1 MFKCAWHMRIWLI
14 SDWIKLLWSYTIQRS
29 YFMSFVAKQ
38 VCFGPVKTRNMYRF
52 FWEKYNYSLLSAT
65 TFRNLQ
71 QPDLLQDRF
80 DSFLLKCAISLF
92 NSFYSNVV
100 NQVARFCWPFYRPLN
115 KTKLQFAAKTK
126 PSFLNTASF
135 SKIFFE
141 LNHFSVDK
149 DPLSKGIF
157 TRTKIEINL

>member
-1 MFKCAWHMRIWLI
+1 MNTRITGTGRIRWISQTSIPTCALVGEIKNLRSKSKPI
-14 SDWIKLLWSYTIQRS
+14 STSYLPWNFS
-29 YFMSFVAKQ
+29 HYFFV
-38 VCFGPVKTRNMYRF
+38 
-52 FWEKYNYSLLSAT
+52 LS
-65 TFRNLQ
+65 FRNLQ

-80 DSFLLKCAISLF
+80 DSWLVKCAISLF

-115 KTKLQFAAKTK
+115 KTTLQFAAKTK
-126 PSFLNTASF
+126 PSFLNMASF
-135 SKIFFE
+135 SKIFFN
-141 LNHFSVDK
+141 LNHISIDK

>member
-1 MFKCAWHMRIWLI
+1 
-14 SDWIKLLWSYTIQRS
+14 
-29 YFMSFVAKQ
+29 MSFVAKQ

-52 FWEKYNYSLLSAT
+52 CWKKYNYSLLSAT

-80 DSFLLKCAISLF
+80 DSWLVKCAISLF

-115 KTKLQFAAKTK
+115 KTTLQFAAKTK

-141 LNHFSVDK
+141 LNHFSIDK